1 MKLKTI
7 IWCISSL
14 LLVAYLVAIFFWVGD
29 AFRGS
34 QCTGMEIYVAD
45 TATNHFVTIP
55 EISREIDSLPSRC
68 QGMLLRDIN
77 TDSIEKKLNSI
88 DKIESASCVKLNN
101 GMVIVSVNPM
111 RPVARVFEKEVS
123 YYINCEGKR
132 ISADA
137 RYFLDVPVISGQFD
151 SVFTA
156 VSLLPLIEYIK
167 SDAMWSSLITMIK
180 TDARHEIYL
189 IPAIRGHVIKFGDM
203 SNMENKFARLR
214 RMYEEVLPV
223 KGWDCYD
230 TLAVKWNGQ
239 VVATKR
245 AKKLAESKVKY
256 DEEIEN
262 EAPDVGSMIAD
273 ETTDTVSVKNSN

>member
-34 QCTGMEIYVAD
+34 QCTGMETYVAD

-101 GMVIVSVNPM
+101 GKVIVSVNPM

-151 SVFTA
+151 SDYNMPHAHKCVNTRSSETEIVGTNGVHPMVEGYYQIADA
-156 VSLLPLIEYIK
+156 VYRN
-167 SDAMWSSLITMIK
+167 MIK
-180 TDARHEIYL
+180 EFCQD
-189 IPAIRGHVIKFGDM
+189 
-203 SNMENKFARLR
+203 
-214 RMYEEVLPV
+214 
-223 KGWDCYD
+223 
-230 TLAVKWNGQ
+230 
-239 VVATKR
+239 
-245 AKKLAESKVKY
+245 
-256 DEEIEN
+256 
-262 EAPDVGSMIAD
+262 
-273 ETTDTVSVKNSN
+273 

>member
-1 MKLKTI
+1 MKLRTI

-14 LLVAYLVAIFFWVGD
+14 LLVAYLIAIFFWVGD
-29 AFRGS
+29 AFKGS
-34 QCTGMEIYVAD
+34 RCTGMEIYVAD
-45 TATNHFVTIP
+45 TATYHFVTES
-55 EISREIDSLPSRC
+55 EISREIDSLPARC
-68 QGMLLRDIN
+68 EGMLLKDIN
-77 TDSIEKKLNSI
+77 IDSIEKKLSSI

-101 GMVIVSVNPM
+101 GKVIVSVNPM
-111 RPVARVFEKEVS
+111 RPIARVFEKDAS

-137 RYFLDVPVISGQFD
+137 RYFLDVPVVSGQFD

-167 SDAMWSSLITMIK
+167 SDEMWSSLITMIK
-180 TDARHEIYL
+180 TDARHDIYL

-203 SNMENKFARLR
+203 SNIENKFARLR
-214 RMYEEVLPV
+214 RMY
-223 KGWDCYD
+223 DFYD
-230 TLAVKWNGQ
+230 TLAVKWSGQ

-245 AKKLAESKVKY
+245 AKKLADSKVKY
-256 DEEIEN
+256 DDEIEN

-273 ETTDTVSVKNSN
+273 ETTDTVSVKNGN